1 MDTPQPHVLY
11 VEDDP
16 RSRKLM
22 QMLLQGRMGLQHV
35 TIFEDS
41 FNFPE
46 KLALMN
52 PKPDIIFLDI
62 HVEPYDGF
70 DMLAYLRDQP
80 WAQSVPIVALT
91 ASVMN
96 EEIHRLKTAGF
107 NGCLSKPVDL
117 NTFPEIFDRILNME
131 AIWGILH
138 Y

>member
-1 MDTPQPHVLY
+1 MDRTQPHVLY
-11 VEDDP
+11 VEDDA

-22 QMLLQGRMGLQHV
+22 QMLLQGRMGLQQV

-41 FNFPE
+41 SNFPE

-117 NTFPEIFDRILNME
+117 NTFPDIFDRILNME